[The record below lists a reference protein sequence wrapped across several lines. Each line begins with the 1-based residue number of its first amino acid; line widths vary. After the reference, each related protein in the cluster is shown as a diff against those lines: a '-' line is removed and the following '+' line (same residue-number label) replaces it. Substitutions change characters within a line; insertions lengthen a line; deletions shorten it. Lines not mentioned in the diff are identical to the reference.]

1 MDLALFP
8 QVTKSQILFL
18 ASFFNIFMDILIS
31 LLIAQ
36 PVSDEDLF
44 DEDLFEARE
53 SCISKKTHFHFYL
66 LFDYLWNE
74 HRWER
79 CKFWE
84 KNKHESLFI
93 YKIYK
98 YCFLLLFLWFAICCV
113 CVCVRCNMKTINNGN
128 TLLLVT
134 HIARNKHRK
143 IKCWEVD

>member
-1 MDLALFP
+1 
-8 QVTKSQILFL
+8 
-18 ASFFNIFMDILIS
+18 MDILIS

-36 PVSDEDLF
+36 PVSDEDLL

-98 YCFLLLFLWFAICCV
+98 YCFLLLFLCLQYV
-113 CVCVRCNMKTINNGN
+113 VCVRCNMKTINNGN

-134 HIARNKHRK
+134 HIARNKHRMWTWPQK
-143 IKCWEVD
+143 FKCSKVD